1 MGDTI
6 WVRRKS
12 KVGTDESGDDFDHS
26 LFCELAEELDSLA
39 DSLSVSRLS
48 DYFDT
53 TDLQFNLS
61 DEDLPES
68 WIVENE
74 QWYPPANTV
83 IALNKIIENLK
94 ANDFKWAKGTTKS
107 ELLEELEDCAAKIAA
122 AERDGDLFHFCIV
135 M

>member
-12 KVGTDESGDDFDHS
+12 RVGTDASGDDFDHS
-26 LFCELAEELDSLA
+26 LFCKASEELDKLA
-39 DSLSVSRLS
+39 ENLGVRRLS
-48 DYFDT
+48 DFLDT
-53 TDLQFNLS
+53 TDMQYNLS

-74 QWYPPANTV
+74 KWFSPV
-83 IALNKIIENLK
+83 DALSSLAKIVERLK
-94 ANDFKWAKGTTKS
+94 SGEVKGIKEKMRP
-107 ELLEELEDCAAKIAA
+107 ELLEELEDCLVKVSDAQ
-122 AERDGDLFHFCIV
+122 RDGDQFYFCLV